1 MISSGRTNAAGGARS
16 KSRTH
21 WRTISYPARPRVV
34 GNEAPGVVAVAKN
47 PAASGMS
54 PTAGRLAGA
63 IREVAMAIGGA
74 ILAAIGGV
82 LRARVTSDGRGKA
95 SACGVGEEAR
105 AAMATGASAARVGSA
120 ALAATTGASVA
131 MTGASVAMTGAFVA
145 MMGASVAM
153 TSKGASAASAAT
165 AMAAAGSPSGG
176 WELARCPHSRSLVN
190 AVSAAGRVFSRSS
203 SAIRCS

>member
-145 MMGASVAM
+145 MMGASVA